1 MPQDTLNYPEL
12 ALQIKQWANELGF
25 ADAAICDIDLSQYE
39 SQLQRWLDL
48 GYHGEMSFMA
58 EHGTKRSRPNELVP
72 GTVRVI
78 ALKMH
83 YLPPDAGFAKTLND
97 PNKAYISRYALGRDY
112 HKLMRNR
119 IKKLGQRISDHV
131 SELGFRPF
139 VDSAPVLERQ
149 LAEKAG
155 LGFIG
160 KHSLLIDKK
169 AGSWFFLGELFIDIP
184 LPVDDPENNESSQG
198 ECGKCVACITMC
210 PTGAIVEP
218 FVIDARKC
226 ISYLTI
232 ELKGAIPLEYRSA
245 MGNRI
250 YGCDDCQLICPWNR
264 YGEITE
270 EADFYAREQLKDKD
284 LLSLFSWDEQT
295 FLKHTEG
302 SPIRRIGHQRWLRN
316 IAIALGNA
324 PYSEETVT
332 ALTEKLTLGDELVNE
347 HIQWALAEQER
358 KRSMIAVAIIPTEK
372 KTQRLIR
379 AVQKGLPRDA

>member
-12 ALQIKQWANELGF
+12 AQQIKQWACELGF
-25 ADAAICDIDLSQYE
+25 ADAAICDIDLHQHE
-39 SQLQRWLDL
+39 AQLQRWLEL

-58 EHGTKRSRPNELVP
+58 EHGTKRSRPDELVP

-83 YLPPDAGFAKTLND
+83 YLPPDAGFAKTLNA
-97 PNKAYISRYALGRDY
+97 PHKAYISRYALGRDY

-119 IKKLGQRISDHV
+119 IKKLGQRISEHV
-131 SELGFRPF
+131 EQLGFRPF

-149 LAEKAG
+149 LAQKAG

-160 KHSLLIDKK
+160 KNSLLIDKK

-184 LPVDDPENNESSQG
+184 LPVDDPTRNESSHAD
-198 ECGKCVACITMC
+198 CGNCVACMTMC

-218 FVIDARKC
+218 YVVDARKC

-232 ELKGAIPLEYRSA
+232 ELKGAIPIQYRQA

-264 YGEITE
+264 YGEIT
-270 EADFYAREQLKDKD
+270 AQTDFHAREQLKDQD
-284 LLSLFSWDEQT
+284 LLSLFAWDEAT

-316 IAIALGNA
+316 IAVALGNA
-324 PYSEETVT
+324 PYDEQIVT
-332 ALTEKLTLGDELVNE
+332 ALNNKLALGDELVNE
-347 HIQWALAEQER
+347 HIRWALGEQER
-358 KRSMIAVAIIPTEK
+358 KQLTIDVIELDK